1 MNREETERYINVVVN
16 TGYWANE
23 RGAQLKFMYPALYR
37 FIIKAII

>member
-16 TGYWANE
+16 TDYWERE

-37 FIIKAII
+37 LY